1 MQCRITHHCSKE
13 KNISNRLF
21 MCSKSEFS
29 QHLGEDQHKDNRK
42 ATKNTHVDIMLEIK
56 GENL

>member
-1 MQCRITHHCSKE
+1 
-13 KNISNRLF
+13 
-21 MCSKSEFS
+21 MCSKREFS

-56 GENL
+56 GENLSWVPK